1 MQVVNPNLNII
12 VKTLAFILHRHSI
25 LGTHK
30 QKQTKNKIAQYLA
43 TCQTAAD
50 SKGEKKDKLELPD
63 CFYRSWGQKFQ
74 EWYKTH
80 TRGHTQTRSRFVF
93 IALSKITH

>member
-50 SKGEKKDKLELPD
+50 QKRRKK
-63 CFYRSWGQKFQ
+63 R
-74 EWYKTH
+74 
-80 TRGHTQTRSRFVF
+80 
-93 IALSKITH
+93 

>member
-1 MQVVNPNLNII
+1 MQVVNPNINILM
-12 VKTLAFILHRHSI
+12 KTLAFIDIVSQVHTSKN
-25 LGTHK
+25 K
-30 QKQTKNKIAQYLA
+30 QKNKIAQYLA

-50 SKGEKKDKLELPD
+50 QKRRKKDKLELPD

-74 EWYKTH
+74 EWFKTH

-93 IALSKITH
+93 IALSKVTH